1 MSGAS
6 KSDSVSFDANGKRQ
20 TLRLTPSAWIE
31 LEDAGLGDVQ
41 TLASS
46 LEAKPSFKTFLAV
59 FAAAMRG
66 GMKDQNI
73 SDESALEVADEI
85 GSEAMIR
92 YVGEVVTNAFPD
104 AAKAKGKAG
113 NAKMPE
119 PAKA

>member
-1 MSGAS
+1 MSDRN
-6 KSDSVSFDANGKRQ
+6 KSDSVSFDAAGKRQ

-73 SDESALEVADEI
+73 SNETALEVADEI

-92 YVGEVVTNAFPD
+92 YVGEVVTNAFPE
-104 AAKAKGKAG
+104 AKGKAG
-113 NAKMPE
+113 NGKKPE